1 MDRDFLFAMAGDE
14 DREGLIPKAD
24 VLAGVRGDDTE
35 LAGAIYDIV
44 TTEKLRK
51 RIEPPLTDKELD
63 YLITEYFERCILN
76 DPKGEWALTR
86 YSAAWEAQDCI
97 LGAWESEGGGSES
110 FTRWKKWMEK
120 LYRAGDEGIKRAIVD
135 GILEHL
141 FEKKG
146 LRQSFADWK
155 ADSELKT
162 AYDEAQL
169 WADTQSKRAQPGSA

>member
-1 MDRDFLFAMAGDE
+1 MDKAFLFAIASGE
-14 DREGLIPKAD
+14 DREGPIPKAD
-24 VLAGVRGDDTE
+24 VVAGIRSDDTE
-35 LAGAIYDIV
+35 FAGAIYDIV
-44 TTEKLRK
+44 TIDKLST
-51 RIEPPLTDKELD
+51 RIDPPLTDVELES
-63 YLITEYFERCILN
+63 LVTEYFERCILT
-76 DPKGEWALTR
+76 DPKGERTLTR
-86 YSAAWEAQDCI
+86 YGAAWEAQDCI
-97 LGAWESEGGGSES
+97 LQTWESEGGSSES

-169 WADTQSKRAQPGSA
+169 WADTQPKPRTKF